1 MTAELTNPGEIGT
14 CGAGLCDRPAVAYVS
29 RTTVTRTS
37 GGRLLTIVGSRADWL
52 ANTGTGEVGGVIQLR
67 CLDCVHDELDELIRE
82 AAAIPATR
90 EDGNPWSDPHRDL
103 QPSPSLERN
112 TQ

>member
-1 MTAELTNPGEIGT
+1 MTATPAEPGEIGT
-14 CGAGLCDRPAVAYVS
+14 CGSGLCDNPAVAYVS

-52 ANTGTGEVGGVIQLR
+52 ANTGTGEVGGVTQLR

-82 AAAIPATR
+82 AAAIPAAR
-90 EDGNPWSDPHRDL
+90 EDGNPWSDPDRDL
-103 QPSPSLERN
+103 PALPVS
-112 TQ
+112 

>member
-1 MTAELTNPGEIGT
+1 VSNPTNGEIGT

-52 ANTGTGEVGGVIQLR
+52 AHTGPAEIAGVTQLR
-67 CLDCVHDELDELIRE
+67 CLDCVHGELDELIRE
-82 AAAIPATR
+82 AAAIPAAR
-90 EDGNPWSDPHRDL
+90 EDGNPWADPYVDGTTPTPL
-103 QPSPSLERN
+103 SEKGCQ
-112 TQ
+112 